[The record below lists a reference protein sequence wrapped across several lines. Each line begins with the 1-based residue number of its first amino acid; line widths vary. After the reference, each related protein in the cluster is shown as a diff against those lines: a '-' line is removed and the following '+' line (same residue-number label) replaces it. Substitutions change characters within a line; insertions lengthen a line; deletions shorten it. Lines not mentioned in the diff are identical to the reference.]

1 MQRTSQWNIFKGNT
15 SIRLYIKMEVENNM
29 MMGVLQSNPHQ
40 LGLIKGEM
48 KTSPLLNQKRK
59 RKQKTICNQHPS
71 QNTKKPLL
79 HPLVIT
85 SR

>member
-1 MQRTSQWNIFKGNT
+1 
-15 SIRLYIKMEVENNM
+15 
-29 MMGVLQSNPHQ
+29 